1 MQQQEK
7 NKALA
12 LKWKNAWAINQFR
25 TKTIIGS
32 ILLSIVL
39 VSFPRFFALIEMR
52 KGIVLQD
59 YLLEQI
65 PSADLSIPIFII
77 IWGTALLLLNRL
89 IKDPAIFLQFLLSF
103 LVLCIS
109 RIISIWLVQLDPPIG
124 LIPLNDPVTSIFY
137 GGKNVF
143 IQKDLFYSGHTAT
156 QFLMFLTL
164 KKRNEK
170 IITGITTLLIAILV
184 LIQHVHYTID
194 VLAAFPLTLLVYF
207 VGKKIAT
214 Y

>member
-1 MQQQEK
+1 MQHQEK

-12 LKWKNAWAINQFR
+12 LQWKNAWAIKHFR
-25 TKTIIGS
+25 NKTIKGS

-39 VSFPRFFALIEMR
+39 VSFPRFFALIELR

-59 YLLEQI
+59 YFLEQI

-89 IKDPAIFLQFLLSF
+89 IKDPAIFLQFLISF
-103 LVLCIS
+103 LILCIT

-164 KKRNEK
+164 KKRHEK

-207 VGKKIAT
+207 VGKKIAN